1 VTIKDIAEMAHVSKG
16 TVSRV
21 INGVTGVGD
30 DTRRRVLKL
39 IESLDF
45 HPNAS
50 ARGLAARKTNT
61 MGFVIP
67 HTGKYTMTS
76 TFWPVFLTVVTQ
88 EAAARGINVLLST
101 ARSEDDVD
109 SAFRSILR
117 GRRIDGAIIGA
128 EQFGEKQ
135 LAELLLKNMP
145 FVMVGRNSRISTHY
159 VDVDNSLGARMAAEH
174 LASKGH
180 ERLAVLAGP
189 DTFPYVHDRV
199 QGVRDSCRER
209 GLADPVVVH
218 CPYDTMEAAR
228 CVEGILLSRPA
239 VTGIFVAAG
248 DLVVGTLRACTEMR
262 RSVPADVSVI
272 SFDDHPFFAHLTP
285 GVTAIA
291 QPIEEI
297 GAAAVEMLF
306 ELMAGREPARSA
318 VVIPPSLVERGSC
331 AAPRVR
337 ADDAAQKPRSEEAAE
352 KARSDD
358 LASRIREKT
367 PR

>member
-21 INGVTGVGD
+21 INGVPGVGD

-67 HTGKYTMTS
+67 HTGKYTLTS

-135 LAELLLKNMP
+135 LAELLLKNLP
-145 FVMVGRNSRISTHY
+145 FVLVGRNSRITTHY
-159 VDVDNSLGARMAAEH
+159 VDVDNTLGARMAAEH
-174 LASKGH
+174 LASQGH

-189 DTFPYVHDRV
+189 DSLPYVADRIS
-199 QGVRDSCRER
+199 GVRQTCREH

-218 CPYDTMEAAR
+218 SPYDTLEAAR
-228 CVEGILLSRPA
+228 CVEGILLSRPM

-248 DLVVGTLRACTEMR
+248 DLVLGTLRACSDLQ
-262 RSVPADVSVI
+262 RSVPRDVSIV
-272 SFDDHPFFAHLTP
+272 SFDDHPFFAHLAP
-285 GVTAIA
+285 GITAVA

-297 GAAAVEMLF
+297 GAAAVDMLL
-306 ELMAGREPARSA
+306 ELMAGREPERSA
-318 VVIPPSLVERGSC
+318 MVIAPRLVERGSV
-331 AAPRVR
+331 ARAPR
-337 ADDAAQKPRSEEAAE
+337 EAANV
-352 KARSDD
+352 S
-358 LASRIREKT
+358 LGGQT

>member
-1 VTIKDIAEMAHVSKG
+1 SEIPIFQPCSRTPLTINDIAEMAHVSKG

-21 INGVTGVGD
+21 INGMPGVGD

-67 HTGKYTMTS
+67 HTGKYTLTS

-88 EAAARGINVLLST
+88 EAAARGINVMLST
-101 ARSEDDVD
+101 ARAEDDVD

-135 LAELLLKNMP
+135 LAELLLKNLP
-145 FVMVGRNSRISTHY
+145 FVMVGRNARITTHY
-159 VDVDNSLGARMAAEH
+159 VDVDNSLGARMAAEY
-174 LASKGH
+174 LAGQGH

-189 DTFPYVHDRV
+189 DTLPYVRDRV
-199 QGVRDSCRER
+199 QGVRDTFRER
-209 GLADPVVVH
+209 GLPDPVVVH
-218 CPYDTMEAAR
+218 CPYDTFEAAR
-228 CVEGILLSRPA
+228 CVEGILLSRPE
-239 VTGIFVAAG
+239 VTGVFVAAG
-248 DLVVGTLRACTEMR
+248 DLVMGTLRACAEMR
-262 RSVPADVSVI
+262 RAVPGDVSVV

-285 GVTAIA
+285 SVTAIA

-306 ELMAGREPARSA
+306 ELMAGREP
-318 VVIPPSLVERGSC
+318 
-331 AAPRVR
+331 
-337 ADDAAQKPRSEEAAE
+337 Q
-352 KARSDD
+352 
-358 LASRIREKT
+358 
-367 PR
+367 